1 MTKLS
6 EEAQGWLEYFLS
18 RPDKPI
24 NSATLIKLGVP
35 HRKSKSIMGE
45 LLKKNVLK
53 RVSHASGGS
62 RLALADGD
70 TVSPSGYSY
79 IDYSAGTAIDPIA
92 VQLEMRN
99 IATNKFLDEV
109 EGEGESVG
117 YEFFESTSS
126 ADSDLIREREKH
138 QAAKKAEY
146 VAMREKAAQK
156 RDVHRSQID
165 PANWTCKDIAYEF
178 AARLNDMWDIPP
190 FSVTQT
196 RFVQALA
203 TFRKQHNTNG
213 AIELELVN
221 LFYESMRQDKYED
234 GNHVWRAFLFK
245 APSLLQ
251 TARERVVSAEVLETH
266 VIRDVESANRKLALF
281 EDDDDV

>member
-6 EEAQGWLEYFLS
+6 DEATYWLDYFQTNPKK
-18 RPDKPI
+18 RI
-24 NSATLIKLGVP
+24 NYTALMALGVSR
-35 HRKSKSIMGE
+35 RKSMAIIRE
-45 LLKKNVLK
+45 LK
-53 RVSHASGGS
+53 RVGALRERRAYASGTK
-62 RLALADGD
+62 LELT
-70 TVSPSGYSY
+70 TVVTSGYSY
-79 IDYSAGTAIDPIA
+79 IDHSASTAIVPIA

-99 IATNKFLDEV
+99 IATNKFLDGV
-109 EGEGESVG
+109 EGEGESMG
-117 YEFFESTSS
+117 YEFFEATSS
-126 ADSDLIREREKH
+126 PDSDLLREREKH

-146 VAMREKAAQK
+146 VAMREKTAQK
-156 RDVHRSQID
+156 RDTHRSQTD

-190 FSVTQT
+190 FSVTQS

-213 AIELELVN
+213 AVELELVN
-221 LFYESMRQDKYED
+221 LFYDSMRQDKYED

-281 EDDDDV
+281 EDEDDV